1 MSKTGTGISKRNLRL
16 ALARE
21 LWADLKASNDPEK
34 RTELGKLIKALTDG
48 RKIKPKAR
56 QSVFDRASEQ

>member
-21 LWADLKASNDPEK
+21 LWADLRASNDPEK
-34 RTELGKLIKALTDG
+34 RLELARTIKALTDG

-56 QSVFDRASEQ
+56 MSVFG